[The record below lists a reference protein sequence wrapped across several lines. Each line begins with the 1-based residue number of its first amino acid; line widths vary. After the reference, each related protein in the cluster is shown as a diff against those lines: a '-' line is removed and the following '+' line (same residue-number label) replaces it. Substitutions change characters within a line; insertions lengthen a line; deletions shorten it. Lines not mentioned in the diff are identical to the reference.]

1 MVSGNAMGTGKS
13 QTGAKNALGAQK
25 EVQGLFGPELVPA
38 KGASSRHIRN
48 SAADSDGS
56 GSVGPVDE
64 ISALDV
70 PVAGRP
76 MEAGSGAGAPDGG
89 VASSTG
95 VGSKGIGSTGLMFE
109 GAGDGTGDVTG
120 DGADRAGGG
129 GGGESPKVRAGLK
142 AAAAKQK
149 ARTKSRA
156 SSAKKP
162 AKKNPA
168 ADANLFVEVAL
179 NRPMRRSYT
188 YAVLPNFE
196 DRAQVGVRVSVP
208 FSGRREIGVVVA
220 TAADTDVPK
229 ARIKAIHDV
238 LDKEPVLD
246 EGLLELTRWMADYY
260 ACSWGESL
268 SAALPAALKR
278 EGGRRT
284 VAMYAAAEG
293 VNESHLAELDSKV
306 LAKQHR
312 VLRTLLDTKG
322 AISRIDL
329 MKKLNVTDAP
339 LRSLVKRA
347 LCTVTHVIPVTD
359 SLLAGGS
366 DTKRPRHAK
375 LTEDQGTAVKRLV
388 EALEEG
394 GFFPSLLYGVTGSGK
409 TEVYLRVIEEALARG
424 KGAIVLVPE
433 IALTP
438 QTVGWFVD
446 RFGDTDGGG
455 VAVLHSGMTDS
466 QRLDMWERVRSG
478 EARVVVGARSAIFA
492 PVSDLGVIVVDEEH
506 EPSYKQGSVPRY
518 HARDVA
524 VVRAKTEGAICIL
537 GSATPSLESWRN
549 ANQSRYHLLKLR
561 ARASGRE
568 LPKVEVVD
576 MRGERGERGATRLFS
591 RRLEQLLKDTI
602 ARSEQAILFIN
613 RRGFAP
619 VLWCQECGETLKC
632 VQCDVAMTWH
642 KRLERMAC
650 HSCCDEIE
658 VPKACPACTAPA
670 LRFLGAGSQRV
681 EEILK
686 AIAPHA
692 RIGRMDSDTMM
703 RREDYEET
711 LTAFG
716 RQELDVLVG
725 TQMIAKGL
733 DFPKVT
739 LVGIVSADASL
750 HQPDFRASERTFQLV
765 SQVAGRAG
773 RADLPGHIIVQT
785 TATAEPSIIYAARHD
800 FDAFALEED
809 KARAEHGY
817 PPYRRLLRVVWEDED
832 EQKVKDASARAAA
845 ILREELRDMG
855 VQILG
860 PAPAPMALLR
870 GRHRRHLLL
879 KAPLTGQGLS
889 RARAVLANLQ
899 TQRPRTTIDVDPASM
914 M

>member
-1 MVSGNAMGTGKS
+1 MVSVDAMGTGKS
-13 QTGAKNALGAQK
+13 QVGAKNALGAQR
-25 EVQGLFGPELVPA
+25 EVEGLFGPELVPA
-38 KGASSRHIRN
+38 KGASSGRAQT
-48 SAADSDGS
+48 SAAGLDGS
-56 GSVGPVDE
+56 G
-64 ISALDV
+64 A
-70 PVAGRP
+70 AGQ
-76 MEAGSGAGAPDGG
+76 GAGVPSLGDSGPGVSGVGAPASKVPDSTG
-89 VASSTG
+89 ASSTG
-95 VGSKGIGSTGLMFE
+95 SMFDD
-109 GAGDGTGDVTG
+109 AGE
-120 DGADRAGGG
+120 GADREGGG
-129 GGGESPKVRAGLK
+129 GGTSPKKGAALK

-149 ARTKSRA
+149 ARPKSGAA
-156 SSAKKP
+156 SRKKP

-168 ADANLFVEVAL
+168 ASAKLFVEVAL

-188 YAVLPNFE
+188 YAVSPTFE
-196 DRAQVGVRVSVP
+196 AQAQVGVRVSVP

-220 TAADTDVPK
+220 TTEDTDVPK

-238 LDKEPVLD
+238 LDRKPVMD
-246 EGLLELTRWMADYY
+246 KGLLELTRWMADYY

-284 VAMYAAAEG
+284 VAMYAPAEG
-293 VNESHLAELDSKV
+293 VNESHLAGLGSKV

-347 LCTVTHVIPVTD
+347 LCTVTHVVPVTD

-375 LTEDQGTAVKRLV
+375 LTDDQGTAVTRLT

-409 TEVYLRVIEEALARG
+409 TEVYLRVIEEALTRG

-446 RFGDTDGGG
+446 RFGDTDGNSGGGG

-549 ANQSRYHLLKLR
+549 ATQSRYHLLKLR

-602 ARSEQAILFIN
+602 ARSEQTILFIN

-632 VQCDVAMTWH
+632 EQCDVAMTWH

-681 EEILK
+681 EEVLK

-692 RIGRMDSDTMM
+692 RVGRMDSDTMM

-739 LVGIVSADASL
+739 LVGIISADASL

-845 ILREELRDMG
+845 ILREELKDLG
-855 VQILG
+855 VQVLG